1 MKHKLTNTWKHFLY
15 ALAISLVLGRLAII
29 GNASGLGFF
38 PLIVAAT
45 WMLKLEYTQKQN
57 SGLSWLAWWKRSGI
71 DSIVDILAGVAGM
84 WLGYHVQ
91 LYIVLGVWCV

>member
-1 MKHKLTNTWKHFLY
+1 
-15 ALAISLVLGRLAII
+15 VLGRLAII

-38 PLIVAAT
+38 PLIVAVT

-71 DSIVDILAGVAGM
+71 DSVVDVLAGVAGV

-91 LYIVLGVWCV
+91 LYIVLGAWCV

>member
-1 MKHKLTNTWKHFLY
+1 MKLTNTWKHFLY
-15 ALAISLVLGRLAII
+15 ALAISLVIGRLAII

-57 SGLSWLAWWKRSGI
+57 SGLSWLAWWKRSGF
-71 DSIVDILAGVAGM
+71 DSIVDVLAGIAGM
-84 WLGYHVQ
+84 FIGYHVQ
-91 LYIVLGVWCV
+91 IRLAMGVWYV